1 MSPFTTIAS
10 PGERL
15 LEQRPGHPT
24 RALEPGKHRRRRGA
38 TYFPDDVRERLE
50 QVSPQEV
57 LTADGVAV
65 KVTAVIRWSVIDA
78 VQFTEHTAQPLA
90 VVYLAVQVT
99 LRDALVGVPVEE
111 ALTAVRGLGPSL
123 TATARAAAETVGIEV
138 SDVAV
143 KDVMLPVELRTAYAS
158 LVTAKQQAQVQ
169 LEHARAETAALRSLA
184 NAAKL
189 LDDHPALARMRIVQA
204 MPYGSTLKVSLD
216 SEQTPQ

>member
-1 MSPFTTIAS
+1 MYPFTIIAS

-15 LEQRPGHPT
+15 LEQRPGHPS
-24 RALEPGKHRRRRGA
+24 RVLEPGKHRRRFHA
-38 TYFPDDVRERLE
+38 TYVPVDVRERLE

-65 KVTAVIRWSVIDA
+65 KVTAVIRWSVADA
-78 VQFTEHTAQPLA
+78 VRFTEYATQPLA

-99 LRDALVGVPVEE
+99 LRDALVGVPVDE
-111 ALTAVRGLGPSL
+111 ALSAVRGLGPSL
-123 TATARAAAETVGIEV
+123 TAAARAAADTVGIDV
-138 SDVAV
+138 LDVAV
-143 KDVMLPVELRTAYAS
+143 KDVMLPLELRTAYAS

-169 LEHARAETAALRSLA
+169 LEQARAETAALRSLA